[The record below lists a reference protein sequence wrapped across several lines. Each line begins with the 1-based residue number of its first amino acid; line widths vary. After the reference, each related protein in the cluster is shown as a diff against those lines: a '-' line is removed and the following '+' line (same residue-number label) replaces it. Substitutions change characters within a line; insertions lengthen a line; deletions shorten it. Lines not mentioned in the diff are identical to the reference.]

1 MELQYFCTVFSSTIL
16 SKRTMRKAF
25 YSLFIL
31 SFLAASCITVTE
43 GEVGGGDEGIKLKSA
58 SDFNV
63 TDLQGNPINLTELSA
78 QKSII
83 INFWATWCGP
93 CIQEM
98 PHFMEV
104 AKATEDVSFY
114 FVSDESIDKI
124 KKFTGK
130 SEYSETQFLKLEGS
144 FSEISIKGIPHTFFI
159 NKNGDIT
166 TTHSGSLEKDELE
179 KLIQENLAK

>member
-1 MELQYFCTVFSSTIL
+1 MQYFCTVFSLTIL

-63 TDLQGNPINLTELSA
+63 SDLQGNPVNLTELSA
-78 QKSII
+78 QKPII

-130 SEYSETQFLKLEGS
+130 NEYSETRFLKLKNS
-144 FSEISIKGIPHTFFI
+144 FSEVSIKGVPYTFFI
-159 NKNGDIT
+159 NKSGKVAA
-166 TTHSGSLEKDELE
+166 THRGSLEKAELE
-179 KLIQENLAK
+179 KLIQDNMTK